1 VIGFLIIASPL
12 ALLAFMFIHD
22 MMTL

>member
-1 VIGFLIIASPL
+1 VIGLLIIASPL
-12 ALLAFMFIHD
+12 ALLAFMFIYD